1 LLVQSGVYNAFV
13 SQFLEKVKNITKRM
27 GDRTY
32 RWIRRPYRWA
42 DLQDWVIA
50 MNPKSV
56 MGSVISAD
64 HLQRIHSMV
73 EKRGSGTLLIGGEPL
88 KDRSSLDEFDFSRGS
103 FYPPTVVA
111 DVSLEDALWKEE
123 VFGPVVVLKKFEVRA
138 GLYSSSSN

>member
-1 LLVQSGVYNAFV
+1 MQSGVYNAFV
-13 SQFLEKVKNITKRM
+13 SQLLEKVKNITKRM